1 MPANTPEQWRLTEL
15 NQRIEQL
22 EARIAELAS
31 ERAAHAKAASRSAWR
46 LRYLRLARVVRSPT
60 ASFELWPMGLL
71 VAGAFFSGFM
81 LMAIMGIATRSN
93 AVGLL
98 AFFLGAGAAAWV
110 LASLL
115 YRPPQAELSAM
126 SAAAEA
132 DGRLAQLH
140 SQESAEQLAMIKGQY
155 AAAVEE
161 RRDLMASGQV
171 QRAALLQREWKLMPE
186 VEWEDF
192 VVEVCRTLGGAV
204 ERVPRTTEKDANL
217 LVRFANRSVAMVTKG
232 EGQTVNSGAIQHALA
247 GQKRHACDRSAV
259 VINRRLTG
267 AAQDFARHNGC
278 TAIGVEE
285 FPDFVMGKIEL

>member
-22 EARIAELAS
+22 QARTAELAS
-31 ERAAHAKAASRSAWR
+31 ERAAHIKAASRAAWR
-46 LRYLRLARVVRSPT
+46 LRYLRLARALRSPA

-71 VAGAFFSGFM
+71 VAGSFFSGFM
-81 LMAIMGIATRSN
+81 LMAVMGIATRSN
-93 AVGLL
+93 IVGLL
-98 AFFLGAGAAAWV
+98 AFFAGAASAAWA

-115 YRPPQAELSAM
+115 YRPPQAELYAM
-126 SAAAEA
+126 LAAAEA
-132 DGRLAQLH
+132 DRRLAEVR
-140 SQESAEQLAMIKGQY
+140 SKESAEQLAMIKGRH

-171 QRAALLQREWKLMPE
+171 QRAALLQREWKTMPE
-186 VEWEDF
+186 PEWQDF

-217 LVRFANRSVAMVTKG
+217 LVRLGDRSVAIVTRG
-232 EGQTVNSGAIQHALA
+232 EGQTVNSSAVQHALA
-247 GQKRHACDRSAV
+247 GQKQHACDRSAV
-259 VINRRLTG
+259 IINRRFTG